1 MQHICSA
8 PATQGS
14 IVRFFTNESLR
25 VGSDGNC
32 VSTDLRLNFILH
44 FNDLLVADCA
54 SIDFNILLKKHSG
67 ALYVE
72 LLVGIFLRFL
82 YIPLS

>member
-1 MQHICSA
+1 M
-8 PATQGS
+8 
-14 IVRFFTNESLR
+14 RFFTNESLR
-25 VGSDGNC
+25 VGSDGNSG
-32 VSTDLRLNFILH
+32 STDLRLNFILH
-44 FNDLLVADCA
+44 FNDLLVADSA

-72 LLVGIFLRFL
+72 LLVGILLRFL